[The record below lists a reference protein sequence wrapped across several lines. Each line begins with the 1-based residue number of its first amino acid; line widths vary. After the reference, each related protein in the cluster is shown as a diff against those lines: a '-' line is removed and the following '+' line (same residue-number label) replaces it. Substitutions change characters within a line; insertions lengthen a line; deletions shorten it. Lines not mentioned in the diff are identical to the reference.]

1 VKSGM
6 QAWPLVVPRLIDHAA
21 RNHGCTQIVTLL
33 HDGSLDRSSWIDV
46 RQHAKQLAHALD
58 RFGIR
63 PGDRIATV
71 AWNTRHHLECRYGI
85 AGVGAVSHTVNPRLF
100 EEQIVHII
108 NDAEDRILFVDPAFV
123 DLIAR
128 LASELPKVEMVVVL
142 GALDDPLKDVPF
154 PAHGY
159 ETFLAYPVVTSTY

>member
-1 VKSGM
+1 MKSGM

-85 AGVGAVSHTVNPRLF
+85 AGVGAVSHTVNRK
-100 EEQIVHII
+100 
-108 NDAEDRILFVDPAFV
+108 RW
-123 DLIAR
+123 
-128 LASELPKVEMVVVL
+128 LAAAVFVL
-142 GALDDPLKDVPF
+142 G
-154 PAHGY
+154 
-159 ETFLAYPVVTSTY
+159 